1 MFFYFDYNNPSSQTA
16 EDVIRALLKQLVYQ
30 LDTIPGDVLRA
41 YKESTKMGGQPKTKA
56 FIELFLTCT
65 RLFSKVY
72 IFLDAYDECLERERS
87 LLAPFLQQL
96 DAAET
101 IFTYVTSREHLR
113 GYLKEILS
121 KAVDLEIRATPQDV
135 KEYLAQK
142 LAENRSLRNK
152 SNLKKKIVEK
162 ITSSAEG
169 MYLSLVL

>member
-1 MFFYFDYNNPSSQTA
+1 
-16 EDVIRALLKQLVYQ
+16 
-30 LDTIPGDVLRA
+30 
-41 YKESTKMGGQPKTKA
+41 MGGQPKTKA